1 MEEDKTDN
9 MLTEITQ
16 AFDEA
21 EERAAG
27 LGVRFLIEELRQH
40 VMDMLTSSPTEIPV
54 KSVHFITEEE
64 ADVSRSYWNGKFP
77 LETARKSIED
87 AMLPFIVGKALNVPV
102 RSDGRISINRLE
114 VIEAVYRN
122 GRKMS
127 EGYHYHQ
134 LLEEGRLVWQDW
146 DKQVYEEGD
155 ILTADVR
162 AAGDQEGKK

>member
-40 VMDMLTSSPTEIPV
+40 VHHVLTSSPTEIPV
-54 KSVHFITEEE
+54 KSIRFIGGRLTILLGWQIPPGNCRKKYRRTE
-64 ADVSRSYWNGKFP
+64 
-77 LETARKSIED
+77 ED

-127 EGYHYHQ
+127 EGYHYRQ